1 MKITNIKPQVKRQDR
16 YSVYVDDKYL
26 FSLSASELL
35 NQGLRIGQEF
45 DQLGIDDVLKSAE
58 KDKAYSRS
66 LDLLSRRPR
75 STWEIREYL
84 KNKGYNDNIIEI
96 TLNRLSKNRYI
107 DDKQFAISWI
117 NSRQQV
123 KPSSKRR
130 IIQELRQKHVS
141 DQDIS
146 SAFSGIDFDEN
157 EQLRKIVAKKANQ
170 TKYQDSTKLTAYLMR
185 QGFSYEN
192 IKTCLS

>member
-84 KNKGYNDNIIEI
+84 KNKGYDDNIIEI